1 MDISE
6 FISDIMNFN
15 KAVVVGNLT
24 RDPDTRSLPSGQP
37 VTSFAIA
44 TNRVWT
50 DQNGNKQE
58 ATEFHNIVTFGKL
71 ADICSRYLSKGRLVL
86 VEGRI
91 QTRSWDDQD
100 GKKKYWTEIVVDNM
114 QMGPRTDAAASRSQ
128 ERPSQERPSQTTEQ
142 TTPSQEEIPVI
153 EAEEPIKTEETK
165 KEDKTEEN
173 SQEKSKEEVDVKDI
187 PF

>member
-1 MDISE
+1 
-6 FISDIMNFN
+6 MNFN
-15 KAVVVGNLT
+15 KAVIVGNLT
-24 RDPDTRSLPSGQP
+24 RDPETRNLPSGQP

-58 ATEFHNIVTFGKL
+58 AAEFHNIVAFGKL

-114 QMGPRTDAAASRSQ
+114 QMGPRTDTAASQ
-128 ERPSQERPSQTTEQ
+128 SQERPSQTTEQ

-165 KEDKTEEN
+165 EESPQNKEEDKTEEN